1 MTEVLF
7 YHLERQPLDRVLP
20 VLLQKTLERG
30 WRAVVRCG
38 VPERIRPLSD
48 AVWTWREE
56 SFIPHGTA
64 EDGNAEHQPV
74 WITGGAEN
82 PNGAS
87 ILFCV
92 EGARPEAEELT
103 AMERVII
110 MFSGHDPEAVE
121 AARGMWREWK
131 DWEGLELTYWRQDPR
146 GRWERQA

>member
-30 WRAVVRCG
+30 WRAIVRCG
-38 VPERIRPLSD
+38 IPERVRPLSD

-56 SFIPHGTA
+56 SFVPHGTA

-74 WITGGAEN
+74 WITDGTEN

-87 ILFCV
+87 VLFCV
-92 EGARPEAEELT
+92 EGARPEPEELT
-103 AMERVII
+103 AMERIVI
-110 MFSGHDPEAVE
+110 MFSGHDPDAVE

-131 DWEGLELTYWRQDPR
+131 DLEGLELTYWQQDPR

>member
-7 YHLERQPLDRVLP
+7 YHLERQPLDQVLP

-48 AVWTWREE
+48 AIWTWREE
-56 SFIPHGTA
+56 SFIPHGTV

-74 WITGGAEN
+74 WITGETEN
-82 PNGAS
+82 PNDAS

-92 EGARPEAEELT
+92 EGARPQAEELI

-110 MFSGHDPEAVE
+110 MFSGHDPDAVE
-121 AARGMWREWK
+121 TARALWREWK
-131 DWEGLELTYWRQDPR
+131 DLEGLELTYWRQDPR